1 MTKALYRFLPALVAV
16 SAFAESTGADAPVE
30 KASPLTVVIFLVL
43 FLGSI
48 AGYFAYLWW
57 QQRRIRQDAQVKE
70 TR

>member
-1 MTKALYRFLPALVAV
+1 MTKHLYKFLPALVAF
-16 SAFAESTGADAPVE
+16 SAYAESTGADAPAD

-43 FLGSI
+43 FIGSI

-57 QQRRIRQDAQVKE
+57 QQRRIRQESRGKE